1 MSVQRPFVVIGV
13 AGGIGAGKSVVASLL
28 GEHGCLVID
37 SDAEARRAL
46 QRPEVIETLK
56 RWWGESVLDGSG
68 AVDRSK
74 VARIVFSDE
83 SQRRR
88 LEGLIHPLIAKSRA
102 EQIERARREGRPGAV
117 IDAPLLFEA
126 GLQAECD
133 AVLFV
138 DCPFEER
145 LRRVE
150 ASRGWDESELRRRE
164 KAQLPLEEKRRRADY
179 LVVNTGE
186 LSDLRRQVT
195 RIFTLITEASD
206 QSDGPTP

>member
-28 GEHGCLVID
+28 GELGCVVID
-37 SDAEARRAL
+37 SDAEARQAL
-46 QRPEVIETLK
+46 QRPEVIDTLK
-56 RWWGESVLDGSG
+56 GWWGESVLDGSG

-102 EQIERARREGRPGAV
+102 GQIERARREGRPGAV

-126 GLQAECD
+126 GLEGECD
-133 AVLFV
+133 VIVFV
-138 DCPFEER
+138 DCPFAER
-145 LRRVE
+145 LRRVK